1 VRQGA
6 GSSSPARDDVW
17 LAIAVGLLS
26 AVTAWLRLDGRTRG
40 VVWAEDGL
48 FLEDRL
54 ESGPL
59 LSLVDPYQ
67 GYLHLLPRAVVE
79 VAVLLPIRDYAVAV
93 TGLCCLV
100 VGGVAALVYVC
111 SRDVLHSRA
120 ARVALALVTVLV
132 PTAAAEALG
141 NTANLHWF
149 LLWLTPWVVLCRPTA
164 RWQGWALGAVLLL
177 VGLSEIQAVF
187 FLPLLLVGVRDRLR
201 LPMTTGLL
209 VGVAAQFL
217 TVALTERQ
225 ASELDSGTPSLL
237 DLVQGYG
244 LHVFL
249 QTWYPAVGGV
259 GEVLV
264 ERGWPL
270 VVLASLP
277 FVAALA
283 ALVALAA
290 VAARSRDRR
299 DVVIAG
305 TVLAGAVLPF
315 VAGLVLNFRPF
326 LEFSAFGLE
335 TLAVF
340 APLRYALVPSMFVL
354 AAVVVVADRLAQ
366 HPARAAK
373 VLAAGVLVGLAGLG
387 WVHLDAGPTNR
398 SGYPGWAAG
407 VAAAERECRAGA
419 ERVVIDHAPDTWEV
433 ELACSVVTDRAGR
446 R

>member
-1 VRQGA
+1 M
-6 GSSSPARDDVW
+6 W
-17 LAIAVGLLS
+17 FTLAVGLL
-26 AVTAWLRLDGRTRG
+26 AAATAWLRLDSRTRG

-59 LSLVDPYQ
+59 LSLGDPYQ
-67 GYLHLLPRAVVE
+67 GYLHVLPRAVVE
-79 VAVLLPIRDYAVAV
+79 VAVLLPVRDYAVAV

-100 VGGVAALVYVC
+100 VGAVAALVYVC
-111 SRDVLHSRA
+111 TRDVLHTRA
-120 ARVALALVTVLV
+120 ARLALALVTLVV

-149 LLWLTPWVVLCRPTA
+149 LLWLTPWVILCRPTA
-164 RWQGWALGAVLLL
+164 RWQGWALGAVLLV
-177 VGLSEIQAVF
+177 VGLSEIQTVF

-201 LPMTTGLL
+201 LPMSAGLL

-217 TVALTERQ
+217 TVALTGRQ
-225 ASELDSGTPSLL
+225 ASELESGTPSLL
-237 DLVQGYG
+237 DLVEGYG

-264 ERGWPL
+264 EHGWPL
-270 VVLASLP
+270 VILASLP
-277 FVAALA
+277 FLAAQV
-283 ALVALAA
+283 ALVAG
-290 VAARSRDRR
+290 SRDRR
-299 DVVIAG
+299 DAVITGA
-305 TVLAGAVLPF
+305 VLAGAVLPF

-366 HPARAAK
+366 RPARAAK
-373 VLAAGVLVGLAGLG
+373 VLAAGVLVGLAVLG
-387 WVHLDAGPTNR
+387 FVHLDAGPTNR

-407 VAAAERECRAGA
+407 VAVAERECRAGA
-419 ERVVIDHAPDTWEV
+419 ERVVIDHAPDSWEV